1 MTKTNENVPTVLKHT
16 PLQLLSQQFFDLGL
30 RHSSSLLSLP
40 LPLLSLPPPAPPTL
54 LAAAQALLR
63 GAGGGGGRQI
73 GILVVVNIYSWLL
86 ATNLD
91 CALSS

>member
-40 LPLLSLPPPAPPTL
+40 LPLLSLPPQHLPL
-54 LAAAQALLR
+54 CWQQLR
-63 GAGGGGGRQI
+63 NYSGEPVGGGQADRHF
-73 GILVVVNIYSWLL
+73 S
-86 ATNLD
+86 
-91 CALSS
+91 CS